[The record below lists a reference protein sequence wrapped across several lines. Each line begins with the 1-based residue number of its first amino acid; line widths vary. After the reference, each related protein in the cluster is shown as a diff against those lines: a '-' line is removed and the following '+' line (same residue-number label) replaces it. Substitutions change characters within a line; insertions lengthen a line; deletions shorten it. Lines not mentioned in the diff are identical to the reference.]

1 MEPLE
6 EEVVTQQVDIVVE
19 EQVNQREFDSPHKQP
34 STSVLNPQSPA
45 LNRDLPLSSVSVDLK
60 P

>member
-6 EEVVTQQVDIVVE
+6 EEVITQQVEIVVE
-19 EQVNQREFDSPHKQP
+19 EQDNNNFDSPHKQP

-45 LNRDLPLSSVSVDLK
+45 LNRDLPLSSVSVELK